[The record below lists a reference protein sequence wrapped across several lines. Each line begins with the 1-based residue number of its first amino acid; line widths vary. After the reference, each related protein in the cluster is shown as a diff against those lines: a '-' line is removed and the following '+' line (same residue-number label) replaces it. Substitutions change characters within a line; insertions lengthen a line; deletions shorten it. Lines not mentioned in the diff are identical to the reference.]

1 LGVTKKVVK
10 TPSKY
15 VFLMEDGLYL
25 YEQPECSALMGEQG
39 SALTELSV
47 GGFP

>member
-1 LGVTKKVVK
+1 
-10 TPSKY
+10 
-15 VFLMEDGLYL
+15 MEDDRYL

-39 SALTELSV
+39 SASTELSV